1 MDGNYAEQVLMDFAE
16 RTKVQ
21 LVGHSQIPLYHQ
33 LARVLQKFIQ
43 NDFLR
48 AGDRFPSEEAVGACF
63 NVSRPT
69 VNKAIQELL
78 ADGWLNRVRGRGTFV
93 NKDPHIQL
101 SLLNDKL
108 SLVEQFPLHKFRYR
122 LIRKRIEPPI
132 PRINQILGLKLDEPL
147 LYLRRL
153 RLMDDQPL
161 LVCDSIL
168 PAERFSGLGDHPFV
182 NGSLY
187 ATLDQEYACPVLRSE
202 RSVEASEVVEREVAA
217 LLNVPLLSP
226 ILLLTGIAFTEGDE
240 PIEYIQSYLRE
251 GVSLKSTVQRGES
264 HS

>member
-1 MDGNYAEQVLMDFAE
+1 MNMDGDYAEQLLMDFAE

-21 LVGHSQIPLYHQ
+21 LVGDSQIPLYHQ

-43 NDFLR
+43 NDFLQ

-93 NKDPHIQL
+93 NKDPHVQL

-108 SLVEQFPLHKFRYR
+108 SLVEQFPLHKFKYR
-122 LIRKRIEPPI
+122 LIRRRIESPI
-132 PRINQILGLKLDEPL
+132 PRINQVLGLKPDEPL

-161 LVCDSIL
+161 LGEPRAGVVL
-168 PAERFSGLGDHPFV
+168 PEQFDALMERHEHRESAQLEKVRTGAHQGHTQSRIIDRI
-182 NGSLY
+182 NAG
-187 ATLDQEYACPVLRSE
+187 AG
-202 RSVEASEVVEREVAA
+202 EAEVA
-217 LLNVPLLSP
+217 LVRMLPQVLPVPM
-226 ILLLTGIAFTEGDE
+226 
-240 PIEYIQSYLRE
+240 
-251 GVSLKSTVQRGES
+251 
-264 HS
+264 